1 MPDLIHPMPDLI
13 ERAVLPPPE
22 ASAATGRPRR
32 ILAISDEIDPRLYGP
47 GIAKRVGQVDLV
59 LSCGDLPPYYLDFIA
74 SSLGAPL
81 YGVHG
86 NHDASLASGEA
97 AEDHGHWGME
107 ELHGRVVEEQGLL
120 IGGFDGSL
128 RYNDGSYQYSELG
141 MREQVARMIPQL
153 LLNRLRY
160 GRYLDILVT
169 HAPPRHIHDQ
179 PDRCHQGF
187 GVFRWFLRTFR
198 PRYHLHGH
206 IHVYDNRTITRTVF
220 HETEVLNAYRFR
232 ELSVGV
238 PTRRQATPRG

>member
-1 MPDLIHPMPDLI
+1 MTAMI
-13 ERAVLPPPE
+13 ERAMQ
-22 ASAATGRPRR
+22 ASNTRDTNTQAPTRAVR
-32 ILAISDEIDPRLYGP
+32 ILAISDEVDPRLYQP
-47 GIAKRVGQVDLV
+47 GIVDRFGNVDLV
-59 LSCGDLPPYYLDFIA
+59 LSCGDLPTYYLDYVA
-74 SSLGAPL
+74 STLGAPL

-97 AEDHGHWGME
+97 ATDRGGWGMG

-128 RYNDGSYQYSELG
+128 RYNSGDYQYSEYG
-141 MREQVARMIPQL
+141 MREQVARMIPGL
-153 LLNRLRY
+153 LMNRVRY

-187 GVFRWFLRTFR
+187 SVFRWFLRTFK

-206 IHVYDNRTITRTVF
+206 IHVYDNRTTTRTKF
-220 HETEVLNAYRFR
+220 HDTLVLNAYRYR
-232 ELSVGV
+232 DLSVEV
-238 PTRRQATPRG
+238 AAPRR